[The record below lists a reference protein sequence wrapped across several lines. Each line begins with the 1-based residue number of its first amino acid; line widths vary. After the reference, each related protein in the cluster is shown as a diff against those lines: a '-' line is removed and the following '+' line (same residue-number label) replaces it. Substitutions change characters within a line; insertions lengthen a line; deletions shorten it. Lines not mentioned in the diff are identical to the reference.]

1 MLYLKRIL
9 VGAVVLLL
17 FGLVACGGSNTST
30 GDVSTPAATQPQ
42 TAGGT
47 SVLSTP
53 IVSTPVA
60 STPGSG
66 SGTPGIGPIIILTPT
81 PVPGGSSQSQ
91 LVKLSDRTL
100 EIKTVSKQPGA
111 DASSTAISLT
121 MTITNTGT
129 TTIMNEASYYRL
141 VAAEGD
147 VFGLQSSATASFF
160 GTIAPHSS
168 RSGTIVFQVPTG
180 AVNGLR
186 LLYRSEIATETV
198 FVPLNV

>member
-42 TAGGT
+42 TAGAT

-53 IVSTPVA
+53 IA

-147 VFGLQSSATASFF
+147 VFGVQSSATASFF